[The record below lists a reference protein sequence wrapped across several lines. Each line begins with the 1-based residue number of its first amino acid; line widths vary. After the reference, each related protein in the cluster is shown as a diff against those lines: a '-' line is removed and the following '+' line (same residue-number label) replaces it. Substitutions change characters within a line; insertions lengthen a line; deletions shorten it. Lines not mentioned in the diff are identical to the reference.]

1 MKNNIRICRFRLE
14 KQLVRASGGRRKE
27 PNTTSLGLLLA
38 KFKRF
43 PDVTVKS
50 NYRFSPALH
59 PPSPGPHRDFAL
71 TINFRMPAH
80 KKKQEKHDSTEKNGR
95 ATACPRDEI
104 IHQRLRHTLL
114 WLVYPEKHSCATLFR
129 ITLHHGAFP
138 ADYDAP
144 GGHTDDIRMQM
155 VKR

>member
-80 KKKQEKHDSTEKNGR
+80 KKNRKSM
-95 ATACPRDEI
+95 TALKRTAEQQ
-104 IHQRLRHTLL
+104 HVHGM
-114 WLVYPEKHSCATLFR
+114 KLF
-129 ITLHHGAFP
+129 TS
-138 ADYDAP
+138 
-144 GGHTDDIRMQM
+144 
-155 VKR
+155 V